1 MPGHRIELVIPGDR
15 SFSPILAHDSTF
27 CAISLGIG
35 GPYRGPFRTLRGMA
49 TDEEILRAYEAEL
62 SSERRPNRGF
72 WIVAGLLLIACA
84 FLVVEILVHRPLAD
98 SIGHAQDSLRRAQAA
113 AEATRADTG
122 GFAQADDVGL
132 ERLLGDL
139 TFLMG
144 NEVST
149 TPDQVSVAAS
159 DRVWAAAVA
168 ARPGACFYLRLG
180 VGIQP
185 RYGAGSECTGHA
197 ALTAD
202 QPRW

>member
-1 MPGHRIELVIPGDR
+1 M
-15 SFSPILAHDSTF
+15 
-27 CAISLGIG
+27 
-35 GPYRGPFRTLRGMA
+35 MA

-62 SSERRPNRGF
+62 ASRPPRPARGF
-72 WIVAGLLLIACA
+72 WIVAGLLLLASA
-84 FLVVEILVHRPLAD
+84 FLVLEILVHRPLAD
-98 SIGHAQDSLRRAQAA
+98 RIGHAQDSLRRAQAL

-122 GFAQADDVGL
+122 GFADADADGL
-132 ERLLGDL
+132 EQVLGDL
-139 TFLMG
+139 TFRLG
-144 NEVST
+144 DEVST
-149 TPDQVSVAAS
+149 GPAQVSVAAT

-180 VGIQP
+180 VGTQP